1 MGCLLCYLLVCFACL
16 LVGARCDESEP
27 PLPRFS
33 DLARAYPGYAHH
45 GGRYHNHHLLSM
57 IGLSAGDSTLLLHD
71 TSAMR
76 LSYALNRVGGRHS
89 LGKQLI
95 RLSKFGHDSV
105 SGADGLEYIFHPIAY
120 GPYLADKYGYPSV
133 SKLHAQDP
141 VSTKKNFWGR
151 QGILRVI
158 TYTKRKNLPKG
169 HVALWDCNHF
179 HQSRDWVAGHSLLT
193 VEFWQ
198 SPDSNCS
205 QMNSDPRYLSHSADL
220 SGGPRHRGR
229 GSSSSSSTSSSSPHR
244 AQHHRQSQSMPL
256 VVEASRPHPKLR
268 HKHWERRFVLRH
280 HLSNRQQREGS
291 ARTTRHAE
299 QTEKHVHL

>member
-1 MGCLLCYLLVCFACL
+1 MGSLCYLLVCFVPL
-16 LVGARCDESEP
+16 FMGANCDGEV
-27 PLPRFS
+27 PLPNFR
-33 DLARAYPGYAHH
+33 DLARFYPGYAHH

-57 IGLSAGDSTLLLHD
+57 IGLSAQDSTLLLHD

-76 LSYALNRVGGRHS
+76 LSYALNRVGGKHS
-89 LGKQLI
+89 LGRQLI

-141 VSTKKNFWGR
+141 VSTKEKFWGR

-158 TYTKRKNLPKG
+158 TYTKRNNLPKG

-179 HQSRDWVAGHSLLT
+179 HQSQDWVAGHSLLT
-193 VEFWQ
+193 VEFWE

-205 QMNSDPRYLSHSADL
+205 LMTSDPRYLSHSADL

-229 GSSSSSSTSSSSPHR
+229 GLSPSSSSSPHEQQQQ
-244 AQHHRQSQSMPL
+244 QHHGVPR

-268 HKHWERRFVLRH
+268 HKHWERRFLARH
-280 HLSNRQQREGS
+280 HLRRGS
-291 ARTTRHAE
+291 QAGSSRATRSVADGAAG
-299 QTEKHVHL
+299 QHVHL